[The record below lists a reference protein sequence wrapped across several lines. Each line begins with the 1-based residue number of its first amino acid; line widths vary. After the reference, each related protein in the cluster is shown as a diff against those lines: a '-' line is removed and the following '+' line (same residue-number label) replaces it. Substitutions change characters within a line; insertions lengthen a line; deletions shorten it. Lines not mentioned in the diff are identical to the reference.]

1 MMTALPR
8 SIHLAL
14 GLLLSWSAGA
24 QSLTTV
30 VDTPPVPIEAN
41 APSAE
46 SVGATPASAPA
57 PVLEGCRP
65 LTDKALAADMKAMTA
80 QSQKFELAVQAQLV
94 DESQTLWT
102 QAVAQCEGRAK
113 DRAQRNL
120 TDTQKMRAS
129 LGEQLD
135 SGPQCA
141 SAHKDAGA
149 LRDMANQAMKERRW
163 SDGAMLYRKAEN
175 MWDIASERCTGS
187 QQEAAN
193 KYREQSEID
202 GLNAEF
208 CAPLFDKAL
217 DQTKKFRAAAGGL
230 SREEKQDASM
240 VAETLWHDALGQCK
254 GAAVQDSAR
263 NHIQAL
269 AKDRG
274 TPWVARVA
282 PASQPTIK
290 PLTPP
295 VLAAQPAPGS
305 KSPAVAA
312 SVPLTTSLVPMPLA
326 PAAKPPATSTATSA
340 PLAPIAL
347 VAKVDPSPQ
356 VQSGVPTAK
365 AAEFV
370 ADTTRYSGQ
379 FVRDLDGTSYSGTG
393 KVTWASGDVY
403 DGTLVKGKRHGKGL
417 IVWASGQSY
426 NGDWVN
432 DKPVGQ
438 ASIQFANGNQYEGSV
453 IDGVPQGQGHMRYAS
468 GDTYTGQFTAGG
480 PDGRGLYIWKNG
492 QQFEG
497 EWKNERPNGQGKLK
511 FATGNQYEGSVKDGL
526 PHGPGRMLFA
536 SGDTYVGNSVNGQP
550 DGEGTFSWTNGS
562 QYSGQWK
569 AGKKHGQGVFS
580 WKSGD
585 RWEGIFENDMQTP
598 QEDLAAKK

>member
-1 MMTALPR
+1 MMTVLPR
-8 SIHLAL
+8 SIYLAL
-14 GLLLSWSAGA
+14 GLLLPLSLGA
-24 QSLTTV
+24 QPLATV
-30 VDTPPVPIEAN
+30 IDSPQVPIEAN
-41 APSAE
+41 APAAE
-46 SVGATPASAPA
+46 PVGETPAPAIAPV

-65 LTDKALAADMKAMTA
+65 LTDKAMAADMKAMTA

-129 LGEQLD
+129 LSEQLD

-149 LRDMANQAMKERRW
+149 LQDMANQAMKERRW
-163 SDGAMLYRKAEN
+163 NDGAMLYRKAEN

-187 QQEAAN
+187 QQETAN
-193 KYREQSEID
+193 KRREQSEID

-240 VAETLWHDALGQCK
+240 VAETLWRDALGQCK

-263 NHIQAL
+263 NNAQAL
-269 AKDRG
+269 ARDRG

-282 PASQPTIK
+282 PAIQPTIK

-295 VLAAQPAPGS
+295 VLAAKPAPS
-305 KSPAVAA
+305 SQLLSVVAAVAPSTSAVPKMIA
-312 SVPLTTSLVPMPLA
+312 SV
-326 PAAKPPATSTATSA
+326 ATPTPT
-340 PLAPIAL
+340 PAL

-356 VQSGVPTAK
+356 VLAVVPVAK

-393 KVTWASGDVY
+393 KVAWASGDVY
-403 DGTLVKGKRHGKGL
+403 EGTLVKGQRHGKGL

-438 ASIQFANGNQYEGSV
+438 ASIQFANGNQYEGGV
-453 IDGVPQGQGHMRYAS
+453 IDGVPQGQGRMRYAS

-511 FATGNQYEGSVKDGL
+511 FSTGNQYEGSVKDGL
-526 PHGPGRMLFA
+526 PHGKGRMVFA

-569 AGKKHGQGVFS
+569 AGKKHGQGAFS
-580 WKSGD
+580 WKNGD
-585 RWEGIFENDMQTP
+585 RWEGLFENDMQTP